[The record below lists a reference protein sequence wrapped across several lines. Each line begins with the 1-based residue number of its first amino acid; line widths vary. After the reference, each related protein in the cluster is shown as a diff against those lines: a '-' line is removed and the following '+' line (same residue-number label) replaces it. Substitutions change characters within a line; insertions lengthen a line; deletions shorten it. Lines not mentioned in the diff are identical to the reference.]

1 MKLSL
6 IIPCFNEQECLNAF
20 YNEAIKVVKD
30 LDCEYEM
37 IFVDDGSTDST
48 LTLLKKLAGKDKGVI
63 YLSFSR
69 NFGKEAAMYAGFSNA
84 TGDYVAVMDADL
96 QDPPALLKEMV
107 DILDSGEYDSVAT
120 RRVTRK
126 GEPPIRSWFARRFY
140 KFINKVSD
148 ADIVDGARD
157 FRLMKKEMV
166 DAILAMSEN
175 GRFSKG
181 IFGWIGFRTYWLP
194 YENVE
199 RIAGNTKWSFTSLL
213 KYALDGIMM
222 FSSAPISA
230 VFWLGVIL
238 FILSIICLLMLSILK
253 FACGIIISD
262 SLFIVSAILLIG
274 AIQTICL
281 GIIGKY
287 IDKTYTETKNR
298 PHYIISQSNK
308 KDVNKIN

>member
-48 LTLLKKLAGKDKGVI
+48 LTLLKELASKDKGVI

-107 DILDSGEYDSVAT
+107 AILDSGEYDSVAT

-126 GEPPIRSWFARRFY
+126 GEPPIRSWFAKRFY

-157 FRLMKKEMV
+157 FRLMKKGMV

-199 RIAGNTKWSFTSLL
+199 RVAGNTKWNFTSLL
-213 KYALDGIMM
+213 RYAFDGIMM

-238 FILSIICLLMLSILK
+238 FVLSIICLFTLAILK

-262 SLFIVSAILLIG
+262 CLFVVSAILLMG